1 MVLTVALLGC
11 VAGSCAQ
18 AGLAS
23 DPIAQSAHAPSVP
36 NAPVPTPG
44 ADAAAGQGS
53 ISGFVVG
60 KNGEV
65 YAGVR
70 VSLQQAGSGSAAV
83 RTTQTDAN
91 GKFLFAGV
99 PAGAFRLTLS
109 SSGFVTQTVSGVVEA
124 GEDYVARSIVL
135 PVATTTSDVHV
146 TASVADIAEAQL
158 HIEEEQR
165 VLGVFPNFYVTY
177 DHNAAPLTTRQ
188 KFQLA
193 WRTTI
198 DPVTW
203 IMTGVIAGA
212 EQADDTFPGYG
223 QGAQGYGKRFGANAA
238 DAFTDTML
246 AGALLPSLFK
256 QDPRYFVKGT
266 GSVSSR
272 FWYAIANSVICKGDN
287 GRWQADY
294 SAILGGLASGGIS
307 NLYYPA
313 SDKANLSVTFEAA
326 GVGIASGAAQ
336 NLLQEFLIRKLTPH
350 FHHNPAA
357 QP

>member
-1 MVLTVALLGC
+1 MQIQRLIFALVRDCCALDPRPETAGSCLLLRVNQRFHFPARSRMVLTVALLGC

-223 QGAQGYGKRFGANAA
+223 QGAQGYGKRFGA
-238 DAFTDTML
+238 TRPM
-246 AGALLPSLFK
+246 PS
-256 QDPRYFVKGT
+256 PIPCWPEPCCRRC
-266 GSVSSR
+266 SNR
-272 FWYAIANSVICKGDN
+272 
-287 GRWQADY
+287 
-294 SAILGGLASGGIS
+294 IL
-307 NLYYPA
+307 
-313 SDKANLSVTFEAA
+313 VT
-326 GVGIASGAAQ
+326 
-336 NLLQEFLIRKLTPH
+336 L
-350 FHHNPAA
+350 
-357 QP
+357 